1 MLFVACGGWGLA
13 TYVYRVFCG
22 TLLDQSDSL
31 VIPNT
36 CSLTSPIR
44 FAGSAVEIGE
54 QRRQSTQEKTQSLAV
69 ATCSVAVQKPA
80 TSTPA
85 VYCHDVTVCTVEAR
99 NSSLPRHNNSWPYQ
113 RVSTSFMY
121 LKGHCNLFTL
131 SSFLRTSAPN
141 DLATPICGCF
151 HPSFGLLGPW
161 YTWYE
166 LVWGMAL
173 V

>member
-1 MLFVACGGWGLA
+1 MNDASTSSSDFKIIAFIITFLHEKTLSSRKNHKSGLSMLEAL
-13 TYVYRVFCG
+13 YVYRVFCG

-44 FAGSAVEIGE
+44 FTGSAVEIGE
-54 QRRQSTQEKTQSLAV
+54 QRRQSAQEKTQSLAV

-99 NSSLPRHNNSWPYQ
+99 NSSLLRHNNS
-113 RVSTSFMY
+113 
-121 LKGHCNLFTL
+121 
-131 SSFLRTSAPN
+131 
-141 DLATPICGCF
+141 
-151 HPSFGLLGPW
+151 
-161 YTWYE
+161 
-166 LVWGMAL
+166 
-173 V
+173 